1 MLYKLF
7 IKQLFIGKLLLIY
20 ITYYIYI
27 YILINTDWF
36 IYKLYLDELQLMF
49 FILTITQ

>member
-7 IKQLFIGKLLLIY
+7 IKQLFLGKLLLMS
-20 ITYYIYI
+20 
-27 YILINTDWF
+27 ILINTDWF